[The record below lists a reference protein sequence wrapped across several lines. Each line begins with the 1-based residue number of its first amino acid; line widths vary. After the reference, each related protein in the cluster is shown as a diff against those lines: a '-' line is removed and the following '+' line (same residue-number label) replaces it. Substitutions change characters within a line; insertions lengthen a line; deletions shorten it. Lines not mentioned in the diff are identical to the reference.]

1 MITHWSGRAAELS
14 WDWERELSDEL
25 MIESYL
31 KAKWRCGVETVTT
44 AGREES
50 EKGPLR
56 PEAWRTTG
64 PRKQPKILRGTCNG
78 RETKTTR
85 RIWQGAAK
93 TTPYEGNMEIGRLK
107 KG

>member
-44 AGREES
+44 AGWEES

-56 PEAWRTTG
+56 PEACVSPSRRKLRTQRLMTLASEK
-64 PRKQPKILRGTCNG
+64 RIASV
-78 RETKTTR
+78 R
-85 RIWQGAAK
+85 RICD
-93 TTPYEGNMEIGRLK
+93 L
-107 KG
+107 